1 MSNCQINGSNYG
13 VISII
18 SHFML
23 AIHWGQLNVWVDI
36 FSVFFSFSNFLIFWP
51 LNKHKT
57 VLFDH
62 LSYLWCGSCFGKC
75 FFFLLFRLLKSI
87 NYALTSIAFNSAIWK
102 RKKKKKQIMND
113 FQALNLMI
121 LVRLSTWIAI
131 KRRMQAHKDSDNQ
144 QFNHFS
150 TGKTHSH
157 FDNNNEKIKQCARCS
172 FSPRAFAQD
181 FGRWELV
188 KDHGNGYLF

>member
-36 FSVFFSFSNFLIFWP
+36 FSVFFCSFSNFLIFWP

-75 FFFLLFRLLKSI
+75 FFFSSLSLVEINKLCTYKHCIQLCDMEKKEEKKNRLWTISKRWILWFSYGFSHLNRDQEKNASTQRFR
-87 NYALTSIAFNSAIWK
+87 
-102 RKKKKKQIMND
+102 Q
-113 FQALNLMI
+113 
-121 LVRLSTWIAI
+121 ST
-131 KRRMQAHKDSDNQ
+131 
-144 QFNHFS
+144 
-150 TGKTHSH
+150 
-157 FDNNNEKIKQCARCS
+157 
-172 FSPRAFAQD
+172 
-181 FGRWELV
+181 V
-188 KDHGNGYLF
+188 